1 MYRIPGNFEGVIVVT
16 VKVYSTPT
24 CPWCDKAKEYLES
37 LGVSYEV
44 VDVSKDR
51 AAAMDLVKKTRQMG
65 VPVVQ
70 IGERY
75 IVGFDRGAIDTALR
89 EDGLIQ

>member
-1 MYRIPGNFEGVIVVT
+1 MTVT
-16 VKVYSTPT
+16 VYSTPT

-37 LGVSYEV
+37 KGVAYEV
-44 VDVSKDR
+44 VDVSKDK
-51 AAAMDLVKKTRQMG
+51 AAAMDMVKKTRQMG

-75 IVGFDRGAIDTALR
+75 IVGFDKGSIDTALE
-89 EDGLIQ
+89 EDGLV

>member
-1 MYRIPGNFEGVIVVT
+1 MT

-37 LGVSYEV
+37 KGVAYEV
-44 VDVSKDR
+44 VEVSKDR
-51 AAAMDLVKKTRQMG
+51 AAAMDMVKKPRQLG

-70 IGERY
+70 IEERY
-75 IVGFDRGAIDTALR
+75 IVGFDKGAIDTALK
-89 EDGLIQ
+89 EEGLV